1 VLSVACLGSD
11 AHGML
16 SSCSM
21 TDSVPLRQACCH
33 WRRAAHAG
41 HCIDDA
47 TAQYIVKA
55 ADPLDLAQKASHLHM
70 DDYGP
75 APAPEPYRP
84 GKNMVQQQ
92 AKGGRRDLF
101 DVLRGRC
108 VRMRCRA
115 PAKGLV
121 CTGNAVLPECCVQHV

>member
-1 VLSVACLGSD
+1 MWLLLYHDLVSLHCAKFAATGAVL
-11 AHGML
+11 
-16 SSCSM
+16 
-21 TDSVPLRQACCH
+21 P
-33 WRRAAHAG
+33 HAG

-75 APAPEPYRP
+75 PPAPEPYRP
-84 GKNMVQQQ
+84 GKNMVQPQ
-92 AKGGRRDLF
+92 AKGSRKDLF

-108 VRMRCRA
+108 VQSSSRF
-115 PAKGLV
+115 G
-121 CTGNAVLPECCVQHV
+121 